1 MNNIENNRL
10 IAEFMGEINSIE
22 DKVSFTKNCSTDELK
37 YHTSW
42 DWLIPVVAKIRN
54 YIGEWTDPY
63 MLYEKA
69 AIVLI
74 TVPYGVLENTYKAII
89 EFIKELI
96 IKKNKKK

>member
-1 MNNIENNRL
+1 
-10 IAEFMGEINSIE
+10 
-22 DKVSFTKNCSTDELK
+22 
-37 YHTSW
+37 
-42 DWLIPVVAKIRN
+42 
-54 YIGEWTDPY
+54 